1 MTETTAKQ
9 TETESAEEREARHQ
23 ALAIRKADQ
32 AAQENAE
39 QAISTAKSR
48 KPAGK
53 VRTGNPQ
60 TDRDIRAASNG
71 ASAKTS
77 AKPARQP
84 RATSRAPKPG
94 VTRTVPASKPKA
106 TEASNGTTEKTF
118 SDYRREL
125 SRAVIVAAGE
135 LVSQAPREHRA
146 ELAQAISNQLHHL
159 TTPKAG
165 WPKGKL
171 PVPQRNEWTAS

>member
-1 MTETTAKQ
+1 MTEEATTQ
-9 TETESAEEREARHQ
+9 PET
-23 ALAIRKADQ
+23 
-32 AAQENAE
+32 
-39 QAISTAKSR
+39 STTKPETTGAGTASR
-48 KPAGK
+48 KPAGR

-60 TDRDIRAASNG
+60 TDRAVRADA
-71 ASAKTS
+71 AKPKP

-94 VTRTVPASKPKA
+94 VTKSVPASKPKA
-106 TEASNGTTEKTF
+106 TGATEASNGTAEKTLH
-118 SDYRREL
+118 DYRREL

-135 LVSQAPREHRA
+135 LISQAPREHRA

-171 PVPQRNEWTAS
+171 PVPQRSEWMAS